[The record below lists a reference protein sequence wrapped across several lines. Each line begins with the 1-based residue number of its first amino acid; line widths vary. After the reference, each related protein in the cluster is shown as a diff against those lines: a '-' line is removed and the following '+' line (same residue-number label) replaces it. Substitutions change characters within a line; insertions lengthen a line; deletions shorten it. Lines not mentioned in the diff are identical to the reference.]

1 MDDGSILGARTGFG
15 REWALDL
22 VSHELAHSWFG
33 NLVTTKDWSN
43 LWLNEG
49 FATFMEAVYRE
60 KLNGRTDYMRKV
72 REDADAFMDSDS
84 FSQIRPP
91 LLNLKAHPDTV
102 FDAPTFVYQKGGA
115 VLHTLREELGDE
127 VFWKAVNVYLNR
139 HKFNVVDYTD
149 LKKVMEEVSGKDL
162 TWFFNQWVIKGGY
175 PKLTVKPT
183 YSATKKRLI
192 LTVTQTQKIDAIT
205 PAVFTLPLEVEIRT
219 AKGTKTEKIKV
230 DKRVQTISLPVDGKP
245 SKITIDKME
254 KIPIKAVKVLAMPK

>member
-1 MDDGSILGARTGFG
+1 
-15 REWALDL
+15 
-22 VSHELAHSWFG
+22 
-33 NLVTTKDWSN
+33 
-43 LWLNEG
+43 
-49 FATFMEAVYRE
+49 
-60 KLNGRTDYMRKV
+60 
-72 REDADAFMDSDS
+72 
-84 FSQIRPP
+84 
-91 LLNLKAHPDTV
+91 
-102 FDAPTFVYQKGGA
+102 VYQKGGA
-115 VLHTLREELGDE
+115 ILHTLREEIGNE

-139 HKFNVVDYTD
+139 YKFDVVDYTD

-219 AKGTKTEKIKV
+219 AKGTKTERIKV
-230 DKRVQTISLPVDGKP
+230 DKRVQTISLPLDGKP

-254 KIPIKAVKVLAMPK
+254 KIPIKSVKVLAMPK